1 MVRVRTLSGQVV
13 TITETKGSDTTKRH
27 WFTVSGTAQGVL
39 DYMNENNIPEHKV
52 KGMSVASTT
61 YFVLYHK

>member
-1 MVRVRTLSGQVV
+1 MARPKTLSGEIV
-13 TITETKGSDTTKRH
+13 TITETKGTDTTKPH

-39 DYMNENNIPEHKV
+39 DYLNENNIPEHKV
-52 KGMSVASTT
+52 KGMSVISTT